1 MWVKSYSKVYP
12 GIKKTD
18 VWRMWADVI
27 HWPTWDKELEY
38 CKIEGGFI
46 KGNSF
51 ILKSVGGPKVK
62 ITLSEVITNE
72 RFTDYCKFFG
82 ATMHDDHILEETSDG
97 LRIIS
102 TITVTGPLSFI
113 WAKLV
118 AKKVANSVPNQMDA
132 LVDAARLK
140 ND

>member
-12 GIKKTD
+12 GVKKTAI
-18 VWRMWADVI
+18 WRLWADVVNQ
-27 HWPTWDKELEY
+27 PAWDKELEY
-38 CKIEGGFI
+38 CKIARGFE

-51 ILKSVGGPKVK
+51 ILKPVGGPNVK
-62 ITLSEVITNE
+62 ITLSEVVLNE

-82 ATMHDDHILEETSDG
+82 ATMHDDHQLEETAGG

-113 WAKLV
+113 WVKLV
-118 AKKVANSVPNQMDA
+118 AKNVANSVPNPMDA
-132 LVDAARLK
+132 LVNMARMK